1 MSIYG
6 MNKEEEA
13 PTEAV
18 EPEMEQATVLETV
31 LDKSTVF
38 ATILDS
44 VLSTSMAFPY
54 LLKAYLKD
62 GNAQLFTSGIK
73 SDENATSTSEKM
85 TLLKYLFNKFPI
97 DQKELPSF
105 LQLSICKLELK
116 HLPIGEQLQMRIL
129 QNDAL
134 SKIANFDVVGN
145 RLIEL
150 SNSVQHFLNIFYIY
164 C

>member
-1 MSIYG
+1 MSIHG
-6 MNKEEEA
+6 MKKEEEA

-18 EPEMEQATVLETV
+18 EPRMEQATLLETM
-31 LDKSTVF
+31 LDKSTIF

-44 VLSTSMAFPY
+44 VLSTSMAFPH

-62 GNAQLFTSGIK
+62 GNAQLFTNGIK
-73 SDENATSTSEKM
+73 SDENATSEKM

-116 HLPIGEQLQMRIL
+116 HLPIDEQLQMRIL

-150 SNSVQHFLNIFYIY
+150 SNSAQHFLNIFYIY